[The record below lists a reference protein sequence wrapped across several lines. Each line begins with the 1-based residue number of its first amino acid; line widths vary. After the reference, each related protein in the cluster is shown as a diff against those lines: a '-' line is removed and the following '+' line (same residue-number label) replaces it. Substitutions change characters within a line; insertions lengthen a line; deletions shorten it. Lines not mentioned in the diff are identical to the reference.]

1 MHAKVAAP
9 NSDFAH
15 YYLEMPSIQ
24 NEERASDTKRAH
36 TLVRW
41 GAIFAVWTLLALL
54 SAVQSFMY
62 RVHAGREVEWGPVL
76 ADRLGDWYTCAL
88 FTPAYFWLVRRYP
101 LDRRQWPRSVAVLLG
116 ATSVFVVIK
125 YALYAQLGVW
135 TSPWLNPGPA
145 PWAFED
151 RFRASL
157 AGSYI
162 SESIAFWCLIGV
174 VCAAEFYRRAREREL
189 QAVRLR
195 AELTEARLD
204 ALAAQLRPHFL
215 FNALHGVSALMH
227 RDVNAADAMLANL
240 ADLLRRTLRPSREGD
255 RHEVRLAEEIETLR
269 LYIAV
274 IEERFRD
281 RLTVGIDVPDALNRA
296 LVPHFMLQP
305 LVENALEHGIARR
318 AGPGRVDV
326 SAERVNGTLR
336 LTVSD
341 DGPGLSGGEGD
352 SVRDGVGLSNTKRR
366 LRELYGDR
374 QDLAVEAGTSGS
386 GLRVSVSIPYRQAL
400 A

>member
-1 MHAKVAAP
+1 MA
-9 NSDFAH
+9 
-15 YYLEMPSIQ
+15 SIHTR
-24 NEERASDTKRAH
+24 EPASDTERVH

-54 SAVQSFMY
+54 STVQSVMY
-62 RVHAGREVEWGPVL
+62 RVHAGKAVEWGPVL

-101 LDRRQWPRSVAVLLG
+101 LDRQQWPRTVAVLLG
-116 ATSVFVVIK
+116 ATSVFVVVK

-135 TSPWLNPGPA
+135 TSPWFNPSLA
-145 PWAFED
+145 PLAFEE
-151 RFRASL
+151 RLRSAL
-157 AGSYI
+157 ANSYI

-174 VCAAEFYRRAREREL
+174 VYAAEFYRRAREREL
-189 QAVRLR
+189 QAARLR

-215 FNALHGVSALMH
+215 FNALHGVSTLMH
-227 RDVNAADAMLANL
+227 RDVDAADAMLANL
-240 ADLLRRTLRPSREGD
+240 ADLLRRTLRPSENGD
-255 RHEVRLAEEIETLR
+255 RHEVRLAEEIETVR

-274 IEERFRD
+274 NNERFKD
-281 RLTVGIDVPDALNRA
+281 RLTVGIDVPDALSRA
-296 LVPHFMLQP
+296 LVPHFVLQP

-326 SAERVNGTLR
+326 SAERVDETLR

-341 DGPGLSGGEGD
+341 DGPGLSGRESD
-352 SVRDGVGLSNTKRR
+352 SVRDGVGLSNTRRR

-374 QDLAVEAGTSGS
+374 QELAVEAGTSGS
-386 GLRVSVSIPYRQAL
+386 GLRVSVSFPFRQAV